1 MDFTSNASKRRERSC
16 SIRTLRVL
24 NIVCV
29 NTLYR
34 LDFHF
39 IPSTHF
45 PPLLPLCDISSA
57 STEEF
62 TPEGG
67 SRRTIYNLPSGNITL
82 RSKISLRQQYHF
94 ATQNLTA
101 VGNIAPVLRDAVDV
115 VPYGFSQKTAT
126 CFPLWGEWILQAKR
140 AKDERG
146 LSFSKFYESR
156 LPLAFM
162 TSIVLTSISFRQATL
177 PTERAPFVALRHFP
191 RFIGEICPKGES
203 KRFCFLPI
211 GKYNFAKQNIRQRCR
226 FY

>member
-1 MDFTSNASKRRERSC
+1 MTSISFRQPTSPEGGS
-16 SIRTLRVL
+16 V
-24 NIVCV
+24 VCRFK
-29 NTLYR
+29 NYIT
-34 LDFHF
+34 
-39 IPSTHF
+39 STHF

-162 TSIVLTSISFRQATL
+162 TSIVLTSISFRQAT
-177 PTERAPFVALRHFP
+177 F
-191 RFIGEICPKGES
+191 PKGES